1 METSMKKN
9 YHSTPTMS
17 NVLGCDGMTHISL
30 VFARYNISLDKLTRR
45 VQNNL
50 LLQAKYGCFTKKK
63 LASKDLRDLVSLRGN
78 FTLYF

>member
-30 VFARYNISLDKLTRR
+30 VFARYNISLDELTRR
-45 VQNNL
+45 VHNNL
-50 LLQAKYGCFTKKK
+50 LLQAKVWLLHKKNWQ
-63 LASKDLRDLVSLRGN
+63 ARI
-78 FTLYF
+78 